1 MDGELEKILGYK
13 FKDESILKMAFTH
26 SSCGLTGDDGKPYN
40 NERLEFLGDAV
51 LKLVFAEHLYY
62 MFPDEDEGFLSKL
75 ASQLIS
81 GKTLFE
87 ESIDRGINR
96 YLTLGKGEETTGGR
110 TKQRNLAG
118 NMEAIIGAIY
128 IDGGMTCAKEFILRT
143 LEHRIEPMLTGPVE
157 DSKTQFQ
164 ELIQK
169 DALGHISYRVTE
181 QSGPAHHPT
190 FEVEVLVDQNVYGRG
205 VGDSKRQAEQAAAND
220 AIENMKKNDKNL

>member
-96 YLTLGKGEETTGGR
+96 
-110 TKQRNLAG
+110 AG

-143 LEHRIEPMLTGPVE
+143 LAHRIEPMLTGPVE

-164 ELIQK
+164 
-169 DALGHISYRVTE
+169 
-181 QSGPAHHPT
+181 
-190 FEVEVLVDQNVYGRG
+190 
-205 VGDSKRQAEQAAAND
+205 
-220 AIENMKKNDKNL
+220 